1 MTYTGD
7 VTPGGPPDVREL
19 PDLTITKVSVG
30 PMDNNAYLLRC
41 RATGQQLL
49 VDAANDADRLL
60 SLIGDA
66 GLSTVVTT
74 HQHHDHWFALEDV
87 VEATGAKSV
96 AHAADAEPLPVV
108 DETVADGDTVRVGQS
123 TLEVIH
129 LVGHTPGSIA
139 LLYRDPSGFAHLFTG
154 DSLFPG
160 GVGNTRGNPREL
172 RVPDRRC
179 GVQAV
184 RPAAGRHLVLPGPRQ
199 GQHARR
205 GAPATAGVASARLVR
220 TVMEQRLKIAAYALC
235 VRGDSIL
242 LARYVTPDGSDRYW
256 TLPGGK
262 LLHGEDP
269 RDAVVREVAEETG
282 HYVAVRRLLGIDS
295 RNREVDW
302 GIPSG
307 ALLQSVG
314 IYYDVEIVGG
324 ALRAER
330 DGSTDHAAWVPLADL
345 AEQGRAVI
353 VDVGLDLHRTRPND
367 GRVPPVRVGGLI
379 RS

>member
-41 RATGQQLL
+41 QTTGQQLL
-49 VDAANDADRLL
+49 IDAANDADRLV

-96 AHAADAEPLPVV
+96 AHAEDAEPLPVV

-154 DSLFPG
+154 DTLFPG
-160 GVGNTRGNPREL
+160 GVGNTRGNP
-172 RVPDRRC
+172 DNF
-179 GVQAV
+179 
-184 RPAAGRHLVLPGPRQ
+184 
-199 GQHARR
+199 
-205 GAPATAGVASARLVR
+205 ASL
-220 TVMEQRLKIAAYALC
+220 I
-235 VRGDSIL
+235 G
-242 LARYVTPDGSDRYW
+242 
-256 TLPGGK
+256 
-262 LLHGEDP
+262 
-269 RDAVVREVAEETG
+269 
-282 HYVAVRRLLGIDS
+282 
-295 RNREVDW
+295 
-302 GIPSG
+302 
-307 ALLQSVG
+307 
-314 IYYDVEIVGG
+314 DVESKLFDRLPDDTWFYPGHGKDSTLGRERGSIPEW
-324 ALRAER
+324 RAR
-330 DGSTDHAAWVPLADL
+330 GW
-345 AEQGRAVI
+345 
-353 VDVGLDLHRTRPND
+353 
-367 GRVPPVRVGGLI
+367 
-379 RS
+379 